1 MSASFK
7 TAPSST
13 QQALNYDEYHLSCS
27 EYGTL
32 LLRAVAVNALFAFVF
47 YRSVLFFLL
56 FLPLAALYPLYKK
69 RELIPARKR
78 RLLLQFREGLSVLSA
93 SLSAGYS
100 IENALKE
107 SVDELS
113 LLYDRS
119 ELIVREFDQLS
130 HLVSMNMPVERAMD
144 EFAERS
150 GIDDIRNFARVLRI
164 AKRSGGELVAIMNHS
179 AETIGDRIQV
189 KEELRTMTASRRFEQ
204 SIMNAVPLLIVL
216 YINLSSPGFF
226 SIMYTSVLGRC
237 VMTVCLAAYLFSIHL
252 AWSILNI
259 EL

>member
-1 MSASFK
+1 M
-7 TAPSST
+7 
-13 QQALNYDEYHLSCS
+13 
-27 EYGTL
+27 
-32 LLRAVAVNALFAFVF
+32 
-47 YRSVLFFLL
+47 
-56 FLPLAALYPLYKK
+56 
-69 RELIPARKR
+69 
-78 RLLLQFREGLSVLSA
+78 
-93 SLSAGYS
+93 
-100 IENALKE
+100 
-107 SVDELS
+107 
-113 LLYDRS
+113 
-119 ELIVREFDQLS
+119 
-130 HLVSMNMPVERAMD
+130 
-144 EFAERS
+144 RS